1 MVGHI
6 STRLEEWRQISEEVC
21 GRFSTQFSLSEALF
35 VGDIHRERF
44 GLTDVAFIRTN
55 ASQIVRAR
63 SNSDLAEDRFCFL
76 VLQQQGSME
85 VSMGSE
91 RMVLREGDLALLDS
105 AMPIEMV
112 PNGLFKHLSVHLPR
126 EALRGL
132 DKKAYGKL
140 PSGGFS
146 GQLLRSMM
154 HQIASGDLSNQPGS
168 DEGPA
173 LQNAILAL
181 LDPVVRFDASSDFPE
196 SLRSQAEQ
204 IIRQQLTCTNLTASS
219 VAEQLNIS
227 SRHLYRIFE
236 SDSDTVCRF
245 IQRLRLE
252 KAALILREPALR
264 HKTITDV
271 AMDIGYPDPTHFSKA
286 FRKRYGQSPREFKSS
301 ASQL

>member
-154 HQIASGDLSNQPGS
+154 HQI
-168 DEGPA
+168 GPA
-173 LQNAILAL
+173 LRNAILAL

>member
-1 MVGHI
+1 MVGHV
-6 STRLEEWRQISEEVC
+6 STRLEHWQEISEEVC
-21 GRFSTQFSLSEALF
+21 GRFSTRFSLSEALF
-35 VGDIHRERF
+35 VGDIHRESF

-55 ASQIVRAR
+55 ASKIIRAR

-105 AMPIEMV
+105 AMSIEMV
-112 PNGLFKHLSVHLPR
+112 PSGLFKHLSVHLPR
-126 EALRGL
+126 EALRGF

-146 GQLLRSMM
+146 GQLLRTMM

-168 DEGPA
+168 AEGPA

-181 LDPVVRFDASSDFPE
+181 LDPVVKFDASSDFPE
-196 SLRSQAEQ
+196 TLRLQAEQ
-204 IIRQQLTCTNLTASS
+204 IIKQQLTSTSLSASS
-219 VAEQLNIS
+219 IAEQLNIS
-227 SRHLYRIFE
+227 CRHLYRLFE
-236 SDSDTVCRF
+236 TDNDTVCRF

-252 KAALILREPALR
+252 KAAFLLKDAALR
-264 HKTITDV
+264 HKSITDV

-301 ASQL
+301 AF